1 MGRRWLPLGLMAVG
15 KSKVKNNSIRDIRT
29 SQEPLNYRDN
39 LRAEVSAA
47 LANRS
52 RRKRP
57 LLNYSEIPPHSHW
70 MVITIFKSKQRQN
83 RN

>member
-1 MGRRWLPLGLMAVG
+1 MPLGLLAIG

-29 SQEPLNYRDN
+29 SQEPFNYRDN
-39 LRAEVSAA
+39 LRAEVAAA

-70 MVITIFKSKQRQN
+70 TVITILKSKQKQN
-83 RN
+83 RK

>member
-39 LRAEVSAA
+39 LRVEVAAA

-52 RRKRP
+52 RGKG
-57 LLNYSEIPPHSHW
+57 HC
-70 MVITIFKSKQRQN
+70 
-83 RN
+83 